1 MRDKIQ
7 KIVVQAIAGTK
18 DITEAID
25 ELLLLCSVSGSTL
38 GTMDANCDHDID
50 KLYNK
55 NGDYKGDYCKKCK
68 GVYQYC
74 H

>member
-1 MRDKIQ
+1 MKNIEKQVEYIVETYGHAPEEATKKIC
-7 KIVVQAIAGTK
+7 A
-18 DITEAID
+18 
-25 ELLLLCSVSGSTL
+25 LFSVSGSTL

-68 GVYQYC
+68 GVY
-74 H
+74 